1 MVASSGK
8 RHDMKDK
15 TNDPKK
21 SQQIKFY
28 IECLTV
34 VKRQRLDLDSKEDDK
49 LPLFSAHIK
58 TNQLETVAHLR

>member
-1 MVASSGK
+1 
-8 RHDMKDK
+8 MKDK

-21 SQQIKFY
+21 SQQIEFY

-34 VKRQRLDLDSKEDDK
+34 VKRQRPDLDSKEDDK
-49 LPLFSAHIK
+49 LPVFFSAHVK